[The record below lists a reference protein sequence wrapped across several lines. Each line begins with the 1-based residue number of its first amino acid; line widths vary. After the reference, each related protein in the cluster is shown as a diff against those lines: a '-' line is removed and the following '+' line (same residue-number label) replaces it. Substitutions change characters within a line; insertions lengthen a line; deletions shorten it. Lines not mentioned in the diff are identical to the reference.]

1 MSPDISSGLDDWD
14 KNAEPFINK
23 ISNLKGVRIPGKR
36 RHINRT
42 RLENIEVNSD
52 LLNKIYSL

>member
-1 MSPDISSGLDDWD
+1 MLES
-14 KNAEPFINK
+14 FINK
-23 ISNLKGVRIPGKR
+23 LSNLKGVRMPGKR

-42 RLENIEVNSD
+42 SLENIEVNSD

>member
-1 MSPDISSGLDDWD
+1 M
-14 KNAEPFINK
+14 
-23 ISNLKGVRIPGKR
+23 PGKR

-42 RLENIEVNSD
+42 SLENIEVNSD